1 MGYRLAKIDWTQLY
15 WLVGTLG
22 VATLATMAHL
32 SMAAGTIA
40 ARRLDLVLGICGT
53 GMMAFAALLP
63 LRKKIKK
70 TNWPILGLQA
80 WLKGHV
86 WLGLLSIL
94 MVLLHAGFRRGGLL
108 STALLGV
115 LTAILLS
122 GLAGLMFQRLLVL
135 LGGRK
140 EGKAAAAALIIVVG
154 RQANL
159 FVHVPLTVT
168 LVVLIVAH
176 VIASLYF

>member
-1 MGYRLAKIDWTQLY
+1 MGCPLANIDRTQLK
-15 WLVGTLG
+15 WIVGTL
-22 VATLATMAHL
+22 VVAILATLAHL
-32 SMAAGTIA
+32 SMPVGSIA
-40 ARRLDLVLGICGT
+40 ARRLDLALGICGT
-53 GMMAFAALLP
+53 GMMVFAALLP
-63 LRKKIKK
+63 LRKTIKK
-70 TNWPILGLQA
+70 TSWPILSLQA

-94 MVLLHAGFRRGGLL
+94 LVLLHAGFHRGGLL
-108 STALLGV
+108 ATALLVV

-140 EGKAAAAALIIVVG
+140 DGKAAAAALIIVVG

-168 LVVLIVAH
+168 LFVLIVAH
-176 VIASLYF
+176 VLASLYY